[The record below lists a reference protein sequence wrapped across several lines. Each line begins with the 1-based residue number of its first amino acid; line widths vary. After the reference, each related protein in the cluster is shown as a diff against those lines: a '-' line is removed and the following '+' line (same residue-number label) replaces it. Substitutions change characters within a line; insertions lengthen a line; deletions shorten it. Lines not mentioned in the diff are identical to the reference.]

1 MRVEDRRCDPV
12 GDTRGELPEGLAALH
27 AASDAEALRRALV
40 LEGGGYSRTRHEE
53 AVTLLRWHHSEGQSG
68 AVETALLLCTDW
80 RWSRCTAKLINGITT
95 SGILDEPGL
104 DALAE
109 ALLWP
114 DRAEYQYP
122 IGWIGTKWIVIDLDV
137 GGKDDPE
144 GAEADADEDG
154 VEDGVEIEIEIED
167 GFVTHTY
174 DPQTPVRADR
184 HIAPPLRRWAAAR
197 VLRRQP
203 GRLDAVVHRAES
215 LEALDAAA
223 VVQGMI
229 DAIGS
234 LDEADARRVIALG
247 LRSGR
252 GAVRL
257 IALDRLAERDGVAAA
272 ADLAAGDADAKVRRW
287 TPPVPTEQGTVAEP
301 EPTLFDG

>member
-1 MRVEDRRCDPV
+1 MEDSRCDPV
-12 GDTRGELPEGLAALH
+12 GDTRGEMHEGLAALH
-27 AASDAEALRRALV
+27 AASDAEALRRVLV
-40 LEGGGYSRTRHEE
+40 VEGGGNSNTRLDE
-53 AVTLLRWHHSEGQSG
+53 AVTLLRRHHSEGQSG

-80 RWSRCTAKLINGITT
+80 RWSRCTAKLINRIST
-95 SGILDEPGL
+95 SGVLDEPGL
-104 DALAE
+104 DALAD

-122 IGWIGTKWIVIDLDV
+122 IGWIGTKWIVIDLDT
-137 GGKDDPE
+137 GGKDDLE
-144 GAEADADEDG
+144 GGEPADEDG
-154 VEDGVEIEIEIED
+154 VEDEFEIED
-167 GFVTHTY
+167 GFVTHTC
-174 DPQTPVRADR
+174 DPQTLVRAAR
-184 HIAPPLRRWAAAR
+184 HIPPPLRRWAAAR
-197 VLRRQP
+197 VLRWQP
-203 GRLDAVVHRAES
+203 GRLDAVVQRAES

-252 GAVRL
+252 GAARL
-257 IALDRLAERDGVAAA
+257 IALDRIAERDGVAAA

-287 TPPVPTEQGTVAEP
+287 TPRVPTEQGTVAGP
-301 EPTLFDG
+301 EPTLF